1 MNLRRQ
7 YWFSLHFNLTSHD
20 LLLATIATY
29 KYTHKYLHNF
39 IRFDIINNIK
49 EKKGDIIMEI
59 AIVFLLYMAWWST
72 Q

>member
-1 MNLRRQ
+1 MPPLNILGFWNRVTKFLPKFSYNYKNKMSKMNMK
-7 YWFSLHFNLTSHD
+7 
-20 LLLATIATY
+20 I
-29 KYTHKYLHNF
+29 K
-39 IRFDIINNIK
+39 NNIK